1 MSESFIPCGVI
12 PAVLLPF
19 DSDLKID
26 EAAYRSHLRDL
37 LHVEGISALT
47 INGHSS
53 EVHSLSSGEQKK
65 VLDISLEEIDG
76 KVPIVCGVYA
86 DGSQKAATLARQAE
100 TAGADC
106 LLVFPSSV
114 FMFGVRHR
122 DEMVVNHFRIIAET
136 NDLPIIAF
144 NYSLSGGLGY
154 TTETL
159 VKLAEKIPQV
169 VAIKDWCNNP
179 VQHEKNIRVL
189 HNLGRPFSVLSTH
202 SAWLMASLIMG
213 VDGLLSGAGSV
224 IADLQVQLWRAVK
237 GNNLAGAID
246 LSDRIWAI
254 SSVFYSNPVL
264 DMHNR
269 MKEALVLLGKQKTAN
284 VRPPLMKLSNH
295 EISRIREGLIL
306 SGLLS
311 K

>member
-1 MSESFIPCGVI
+1 MSENFIPSGVI

-37 LHVEGISALT
+37 LDVEGISALT
-47 INGHSS
+47 INGHSG
-53 EVHSLSSGEQKK
+53 EVHSLSPDEQRK

-86 DGSQKAATLARQAE
+86 DGSQRAATLARQAE

-114 FMFGVRHR
+114 FMFGVQHR
-122 DEMVVNHFRIIAET
+122 DEMVVNHFRIIADT
-136 NDLPIIAF
+136 SDLPIIAF

-154 TTETL
+154 ATETL

-189 HNLGRPFSVLSTH
+189 HNLDRPFSVLSTH

-237 GNNLAGAID
+237 GNNLAGARD
-246 LSDRIWAI
+246 LNDRIWEI
-254 SSVFYSNPVL
+254 SSVFYSNPAL

-306 SGLLS
+306 SGLLNM
-311 K
+311 

>member
-1 MSESFIPCGVI
+1 MSESFIPSGVI

-19 DSDLKID
+19 DSELKID

-37 LHVEGISALT
+37 LDVEGISALT

-53 EVHSLSSGEQKK
+53 EVHALSLDEQRR
-65 VLDISLEEIDG
+65 VLDISLDEIDG
-76 KVPIVCGVYA
+76 GVPIVCGIYA
-86 DGSQKAATLARQAE
+86 DGSQKAAALAKQAE
-100 TAGADC
+100 AAGADC
-106 LLVFPSSV
+106 LLVFPSNV
-114 FMFGVRHR
+114 FMFGVQHR

-136 NDLPIIAF
+136 SDLPMIAF

-159 VKLAEKIPQV
+159 VELAEKVPQV
-169 VAIKDWCNNP
+169 VAVKDWCNNP
-179 VQHEKNIRVL
+179 VQHEMNIRAL
-189 HNLGRPFSVLSTH
+189 HDLGRPFSILSTH

-237 GNNLAGAID
+237 GNNLAGATELND
-246 LSDRIWAI
+246 QIWEN
-254 SSVFYSNPVL
+254 SSIFYSNPAL

-269 MKEALVLLGKQKTAN
+269 MKEALVLLGKQKAAH
-284 VRPPLMKLSNH
+284 VRPPLMKLSNR
-295 EISRIREGLIL
+295 EISRIREGLLL
-306 SGLLS
+306 SGLLR